1 MERARVVWPDG
12 TNSTERYQDLILV
25 QRSGSDHPEFL
36 GIMEGPIIHDED
48 ISPEYRQILVD
59 QGLSGKSKHAEGTLN
74 PSGQGGPTIVV
85 PGRDLSIH
93 DNITLRAF
101 WDAKEKFEERQIAKQ
116 LMQKNTPQMISPAD
130 SSVAYKSIGSSHVDW
145 EPGDIVSVSRP
156 GRNAGH
162 LSTAHIYRVT
172 PYEVDLVW
180 VDPVSGQE
188 TITRESLAN
197 LLFIRN
203 DKEWRTQREKTERLE
218 AEAVGIDNTD
228 FYGFKSHGYP
238 VQLIADP
245 MMYELNY
252 IKTKTRDY
260 LGNQVNKH
268 PVGDNKLS
276 EYSLKELQY
285 GGVQRGFQPFNGFE
299 RFADYLWR

>member
-36 GIMEGPIIHDED
+36 GIMEGPLIHDED
-48 ISPEYRQILVD
+48 IGPEYRQILVD

-74 PSGQGGPTIVV
+74 PSGQGGPTLQV
-85 PGRDLSIH
+85 P
-93 DNITLRAF
+93 
-101 WDAKEKFEERQIAKQ
+101 
-116 LMQKNTPQMISPAD
+116 
-130 SSVAYKSIGSSHVDW
+130 
-145 EPGDIVSVSRP
+145 
-156 GRNAGH
+156 
-162 LSTAHIYRVT
+162 
-172 PYEVDLVW
+172 
-180 VDPVSGQE
+180 
-188 TITRESLAN
+188 
-197 LLFIRN
+197 
-203 DKEWRTQREKTERLE
+203 
-218 AEAVGIDNTD
+218 
-228 FYGFKSHGYP
+228 
-238 VQLIADP
+238 
-245 MMYELNY
+245 
-252 IKTKTRDY
+252 KTRDY